1 MLRAASEVPGGTV
14 TSSWAGVLLP
24 SEAASNLSAAE
35 GPKVWVVG
43 GVLWLLALL
52 CVGVT
57 GAAGGTVLPWWDS
70 RCSLHTRAL
79 PLLPGGHKAGTG
91 LVLQQKQHSLLRD
104 QCQGGHQRGAGLP
117 DDCPERAEAGGCP
130 VVVWLPLVMGR

>member
-24 SEAASNLSAAE
+24 SEAASNLNAAE

-57 GAAGGTVLPWWDS
+57 GVAGGTVLPW
-70 RCSLHTRAL
+70 
-79 PLLPGGHKAGTG
+79 
-91 LVLQQKQHSLLRD
+91 
-104 QCQGGHQRGAGLP
+104 
-117 DDCPERAEAGGCP
+117 
-130 VVVWLPLVMGR
+130 